1 MSTTVTSQP
10 SLFPQTS
17 KTFKGDP
24 STGGGIRIRQT
35 EEVKTKVSTAVQD
48 AKIAA
53 KRYLPDFD
61 VQDKVVV
68 VTGGGRGLGL
78 TMAVALY
85 QAGAIGKTSSS
96 GRARTRHWD
105 Y

>member
-1 MSTTVTSQP
+1 MSTTVTSPP
-10 SLFPQTS
+10 SWLPPTA
-17 KTFKGDP
+17 KNLKGDP
-24 STGGGIRIRQT
+24 STGGGFHIRQT
-35 EEVKTKVSTAVQD
+35 QEVKTKVSSEVQEAKKAV
-48 AKIAA
+48 

-85 QAGAIGKTSSS
+85 QAGAIGKPDSSEI
-96 GRARTRHWD
+96 ACTRPRPC
-105 Y
+105 

>member
-1 MSTTVTSQP
+1 MSTTITSQP
-10 SLFPQTS
+10 SYFPQTS
-17 KTFKGDP
+17 KTLKGDP
-24 STGGGIRIRQT
+24 STGGGIHIWQT
-35 EEVKTKVSTAVQD
+35 QEVKTKVSSDVQE

-53 KRYLPDFD
+53 RRYLPDFD
-61 VQDKVVV
+61 IQEKVVV

-85 QAGAIGKTSSS
+85 QAGAIGKPDSSETA
-96 GRARTRHWD
+96 GTGQCT